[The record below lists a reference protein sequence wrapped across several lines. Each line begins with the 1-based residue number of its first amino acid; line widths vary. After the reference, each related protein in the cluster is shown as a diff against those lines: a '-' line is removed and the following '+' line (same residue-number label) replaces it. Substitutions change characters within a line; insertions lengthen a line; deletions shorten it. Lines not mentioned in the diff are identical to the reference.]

1 MTNHYRLGLALT
13 VATSLFLVLAVG
25 ALGILGAGG
34 RPDLVYAAVLAVL
47 LVGSVLARLRARGM
61 GVVLGATAA
70 TQALV
75 TVVALVAGLPP
86 AGASVVDI
94 VGINAMY
101 VVLWAASAW
110 LFRRA
115 DRVRAGQPV
124 SAA

>member
-13 VATSLFLVLAVG
+13 LATVLLLVFAVG

-34 RPDLVYAAVLAVL
+34 RPDLVYAAVLVVL
-47 LVGSVLARLRARGM
+47 LVGSVVTRLRARGLAL
-61 GVVLGATAA
+61 VLAATAA

-110 LFRRA
+110 LFDRA
-115 DRVRAGQPV
+115 AEARAIV
-124 SAA
+124 DS